1 MPNSIA
7 RRAPVSIFG
16 NLISAAVLT
25 ASLLVA
31 APVAAQQNQTASD
44 TVRFGPPA
52 QITVSFVDGD
62 RLSDRLQRQGVSAI
76 EAAAIEKTLRKSLS
90 ARQRRDG
97 VLLQLNFA
105 GNYGARTIERVAAE
119 PISGSAIVLSRASLG
134 FAEATTTTAT
144 VAAPVAANPAPEK
157 PVAEKPVAEK
167 PVAEKPVAE
176 KPVAATVE
184 RRTAMTRTPA
194 EPSPTTFA
202 PVNMLPRASKAAA
215 VESTI
220 GFARA
225 IGTASDN
232 VARSMRDAGVP
243 MQLTEQIVWAIRLH
257 PELAHMRLK
266 GSRFE
271 IVYDPSYDASA
282 GFSLAAFE
290 VAGRQHRLWRFEP
303 QSAPAGYFT
312 DDGVRLGGL
321 VLTSPMPGIG
331 INSPYGMRRHPVLRV
346 AKFHW
351 GVDFPAPTGTPVYA
365 AADGVVTAAR
375 RNGNYGLYIHIDHGD
390 GVATTYGHV
399 HRFEPGIAPG
409 VVVKA
414 GDTIAQVGRTGLAT
428 GPHLYFEVFI
438 GDRRVDPEPLLAEGA
453 RQLLGADLAAFE
465 RIKQQTG
472 ATEIASE
479 STN

>member
-1 MPNSIA
+1 MPNSVA
-7 RRAPVSIFG
+7 RRAPASIFG
-16 NLISAAVLT
+16 NLLSAAVLT
-25 ASLLVA
+25 ASLLIA
-31 APVAAQQNQTASD
+31 APVAAQQNETASD
-44 TVRFGPPA
+44 IARFGPPP

-62 RLSDRLQRQGVSAI
+62 KLSDRLKRQGVSAI
-76 EAAAIEKTLRKSLS
+76 EAAAIAKSLRKSLS
-90 ARQRRDG
+90 PRQRRDG

-119 PISGSAIVLSRASLG
+119 LISGSAIVLNRASLG
-134 FAEATTTTAT
+134 LAEAPTAT
-144 VAAPVAANPAPEK
+144 GIAAAPPPA
-157 PVAEKPVAEK
+157 PVAEKPAAEK
-167 PVAEKPVAE
+167 PAAEKP
-176 KPVAATVE
+176 AADRAIAASVE
-184 RRTAMTRTPA
+184 RRTAKTRVPG

-202 PVNMLPRASKAAA
+202 PVNMLPQARKAAA
-215 VESTI
+215 VELTT

-243 MQLTEQIVWAIRLH
+243 VQITDDIVSAIRLH
-257 PELAHMRLK
+257 PELARVRLK

-290 VAGRQHRLWRFEP
+290 VGGLQHRLWRFEP
-303 QSAPAGYFT
+303 QSAPTGYFT
-312 DDGVRLGGL
+312 DDGIRLGGL

-351 GVDFPAPTGTPVYA
+351 GVDFPAPTGTPIYA

-375 RNGNYGLYIHIDHGD
+375 RNGNYGLYIRIDHGD
-390 GVATTYGHV
+390 GVATTYGHM

-453 RQLLGADLAAFE
+453 RQLLGPDLAAFE
-465 RIKQQTG
+465 RIKRQTG